1 MWAESDLLKE
11 TNPLKQEEMLAL
23 SATTDDIISV
33 ISNIRYYIPSLF
45 LVNSSINRG
54 LMVQIPMYK

>member
-54 LMVQIPMYK
+54 LMVQKPM